1 MILSYGHFDQN
12 LYLSCQQDLTKLL
25 VPYVHDCYIY
35 KIQHTRHISVVSRMV
50 IEMLEMLE
58 PDSAPAAVGRRGAE
72 SE

>member
-1 MILSYGHFDQN
+1 MVTTIKTCTSAVNKILP
-12 LYLSCQQDLTKLL
+12 KLL